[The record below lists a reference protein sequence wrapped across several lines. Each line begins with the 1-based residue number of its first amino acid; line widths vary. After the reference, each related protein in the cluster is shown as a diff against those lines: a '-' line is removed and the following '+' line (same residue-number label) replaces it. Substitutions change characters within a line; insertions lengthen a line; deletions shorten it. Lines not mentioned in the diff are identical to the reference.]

1 MENNEKLAK
10 LKALFTAARKAGL
23 CYSQRDFAN
32 LIGKRESTIS
42 SALHGTGNALT
53 DKLLFTTEKALR
65 EHGVTIHDVQTSA
78 PVVVGDGNFFADNE
92 EPDHIGRAL
101 DMLKAELD
109 AKNALVERLVAIIE
123 KK

>member
-1 MENNEKLAK
+1 MKPEERTAK
-10 LKALFTAARKAGL
+10 MKALFKAAQDAGL
-23 CYSQRDFAN
+23 CYSQRDFAA
-32 LIGKRESTIS
+32 IVKSSEQTIS
-42 SALHGTGNALT
+42 SALKGKNLT
-53 DKLLFTTEKALR
+53 DRLLFTIEKALR
-65 EHGVTIHDVQTSA
+65 EHGVTIQDVQTSA

-109 AKNALVERLVAIIE
+109 AKNALVDRLVAIIE